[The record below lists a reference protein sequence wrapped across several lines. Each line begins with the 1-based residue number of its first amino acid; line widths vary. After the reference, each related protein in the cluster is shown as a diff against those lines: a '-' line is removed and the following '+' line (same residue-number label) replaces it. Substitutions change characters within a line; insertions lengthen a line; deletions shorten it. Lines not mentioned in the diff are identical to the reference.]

1 MVYCKLSPNTKR
13 RTCSLTK
20 LSSENSS
27 ECEYNSQAKKCYTKK
42 GTKKNVVPPPPP
54 LMHQPPIPQPQI
66 PHPPLQPA
74 IISNPNPNPNPN
86 RPGTSTPRYCKLS
99 NKPGAKK
106 RSCTPTFNANED
118 SKDCRYDN
126 VAKKCYVNN
135 GANKQKKQPQVP
147 VPAQVPQPPAPAPAP
162 KPPSHVPVHVPVQQ
176 QPQPPVVVNPNPNQ
190 PGPSCPRY
198 CKLDNKP
205 GAKRRSCTPTYN
217 ANEDSK
223 ECRYNTVSKKC
234 FVNTG
239 SKKQKPVPAPPV
251 AADSSMISQN
261 NIQINSLIS
270 IKNKTEFKRWINKV
284 NTDKSFKIDRKKPI
298 GGSTPILN
306 PTSIKNVLRKDVP
319 DSAISLVTYMPYNED
334 DDYKRIKFYKLDTC
348 KNCSNDGI
356 FAKNDID
363 NMLEHGYNSCPLCKE
378 LYNLSNIPN
387 KPPFGTMTYTTYKSG
402 SIEWHSLFF
411 NLNHESHRRTQHA
424 YYPKCEEGDLALW
437 LICEAWKMGRLFTMG
452 TSVTNGNYG
461 IVFGGIHLRTST
473 SYGITNHGYSSN
485 PKQDMKKII
494 TNLINECNAFNI
506 FTPSQLDDFAGV
518 TPNDTSSTLSQGKAA
533 KLIKELLLRRQIDKS
548 DLRKQH
554 KHRLMTLPRM
564 DYFMVQT
571 YPTGFLSNL
580 IPYRSSDWKKTTDD
594 ILTNRKARVNLNK
607 HRANELKIMYSNASM
622 RTDMRIDMKPI
633 QEKDLPKNF
642 VPEYIQNLSK
652 IIREFPRATKPFY
665 VYRGAYI
672 YNKGQ
677 VVPHVSVNPMPF
689 STSLNAWMALNFAGL
704 RKNDCC
710 LYRIRVDQNV
720 PGIILGDTLFD
731 TLKEDNKV
739 AGHFDLNKHKGH
751 LSKHIQYEVLLAP
764 GILREKSRKI
774 AYKITDKNEFDRL
787 NETLKY
793 KGITKIF
800 PPYTMKNTG
809 VLMIDVEYT
818 PLYPVTVTNS
828 NYEYDISM

>member
-13 RTCSLTK
+13 RTCSVTK
-20 LSSENSS
+20 IASENSS
-27 ECEYNSQAKKCYTKK
+27 DCEYNSQAKKCYTKK
-42 GTKKNVVPPPPP
+42 GTKNNNAVPPPPP
-54 LMHQPPIPQPQI
+54 PAVPQPQ
-66 PHPPLQPA
+66 PQPQVPPPPLQPA
-74 IISNPNPNPNPN
+74 IGSNPNPN

-126 VAKKCYVNN
+126 VAKKCFVNT
-135 GANKQKKQPQVP
+135 GANKQKNKPQAQVP
-147 VPAQVPQPPAPAPAP
+147 VPAPVPQPPAPVPA
-162 KPPSHVPVHVPVQQ
+162 
-176 QPQPPVVVNPNPNQ
+176 PQPPQVVVNPNPNQ
-190 PGPSCPRY
+190 AGPSTPRY
-198 CKLDNKP
+198 CKLSFAP
-205 GAKRRSCTPTYN
+205 GSYRRSCTPTFN
-217 ANEDSK
+217 AFQDSK
-223 ECRYNTVSKKC
+223 DCRYDNVSRKC
-234 FVNTG
+234 FVKTG
-239 SKKQKPVPAPPV
+239 SKKQNPVQVPAPPV
-251 AADSSMISQN
+251 AADSNRISQN

-284 NTDKSFKIDRKKPI
+284 NTDKTFKIDRKKPI
-298 GGSTPILN
+298 GGSKPILN
-306 PTSIKNVLRKDVP
+306 PTSIKDVLRKDVP

-334 DDYKRIKFYKLDTC
+334 DDYKLIKFYKLNTC

-356 FAKNDID
+356 FAKNDLD

-378 LYNLSNIPN
+378 MYNLSNIPN

-452 TSVTNGNYG
+452 TSVTNGSYG

-473 SYGITNHGYSSN
+473 SHGITNHGYSSN

-518 TPNDTSSTLSQGKAA
+518 TSNDTGSRLGQRKAA

-554 KHRLMTLPRM
+554 KHRLIALPRM
-564 DYFMVQT
+564 DYFMVQN

-580 IPYRSSDWKKTTDD
+580 ISFRSDSWKRTTDD
-594 ILTNRKARVNLNK
+594 ILTNRKARVQLNK
-607 HRANELKIMYSNASM
+607 HRSILLKKMYSDASM
-622 RTDMRIDMKPI
+622 RTDMRIDMKPL
-633 QEKDLPKNF
+633 QEKDLPQNF

-672 YNKGQ
+672 NNKSP
-677 VVPHVSVNPMPF
+677 VEPHVSVNPMPF
-689 STSLNAWMALNFAGL
+689 STSMNAWMALNFARL
-704 RKNDCC
+704 MRNDCC

-731 TLKEDNKV
+731 TLTEENKV
-739 AGHFDLNKHKGH
+739 DGHFDLNKHKGH
-751 LSKHIQYEVLLAP
+751 LSKNIQYEVLLAP

-774 AYKITDKNEFDRL
+774 AYKIRDKDEFDRL
-787 NETLKY
+787 NKTLKY
-793 KGITKIF
+793 KGMTKVH
-800 PPYTMKNTG
+800 PQYDMRNTG

-818 PLYPVTVTNS
+818 PLYPVTVRNS